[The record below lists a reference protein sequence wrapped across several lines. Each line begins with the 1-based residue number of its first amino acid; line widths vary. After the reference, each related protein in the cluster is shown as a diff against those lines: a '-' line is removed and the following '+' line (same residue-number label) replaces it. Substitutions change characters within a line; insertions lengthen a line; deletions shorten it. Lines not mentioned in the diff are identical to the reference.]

1 MIEARF
7 HDQLADIDATEWN
20 ALAADPNPFTT
31 HALLAGMEATGCIQ
45 PRWGWQPHHLTLH
58 ENGRLVAAAP
68 LYLKT
73 NSHGEFTFDW
83 SWADAWERAGGRY
96 YPKLLCGVPYSPVA
110 GPRLLACGDP
120 RLQRALVQAMRN
132 EAERLQLSSVHVPFL
147 TDMEAAAFDDDWLAR
162 SDVQFQ
168 WRNRGWATFTEFLAA
183 LNHKKRKNLMHDR
196 TGVAA
201 SGLRIEWRAGA
212 DLPAQDWR
220 EVHALYLH
228 TFRQNGNR
236 ATLTPEF
243 FAYLGTL
250 GDTAQLALARDG
262 HGIAAMALFL
272 VGGTVLYGRY
282 WGCRVEV
289 PGLHFEL
296 CYYQGINYAV
306 THGLQRFEPGA
317 QGEHKLARGFLPTRT
332 HSRHLIL
339 HTGFRSA
346 VRAALRQEAAA
357 VDRYAEECMARSP
370 YAQEPPP

>member
-1 MIEARF
+1 MEARF
-7 HDQLADIDATEWN
+7 HDQLADIDAAEWD
-20 ALAADPNPFTT
+20 ALAGDPNPFTT

-96 YPKLLCGVPYSPVA
+96 YPKLLCGVPYSPVT
-110 GPRLLACGDP
+110 GPRLLAGGDA
-120 RLQRALVQAMRN
+120 RLQHALVDAMRA
-132 EAERLQLSSVHVPFL
+132 EAERLNLSSVHVNFL
-147 TDMEAAAFDDDWLAR
+147 TGTGSAAFDADWLAR

-168 WRNRGWATFTEFLAA
+168 WRNRGWAAFDDFLAA

-196 TGVAA
+196 ATVAA

-212 DLPAQDWR
+212 ELSVRDWR
-220 EVHALYLH
+220 EVHALYRH
-228 TFRQNGNR
+228 TFDENGNR
-236 ATLTPEF
+236 ATLAPAF
-243 FAYLGTL
+243 FAHLGTL
-250 GDTAQLALARDG
+250 GDTVQLALARDRA
-262 HGIAAMALFL
+262 GIAAMALFF
-272 VGGTVLYGRY
+272 VGGGVLYGRY
-282 WGCRVEV
+282 WGTRVAV

-296 CYYQGINYAV
+296 CYYRGIDYAI

-317 QGEHKLARGFLPTRT
+317 QGEHKLARGFLPART

-339 HTGFRSA
+339 HPGFRAA
-346 VRAALRQEAAA
+346 VREALRDEAVA
-357 VDRYAEECMARSP
+357 VDRYAAECLAHSP
-370 YAQEPPP
+370 YAQEPP